1 MNLGKL
7 DHLLTLQRPAGPAP
21 DDFNAAPAVGF
32 EDVAQVW
39 AQVKYPQGNEATD
52 AAQLQTVQQ
61 VQLTIRY
68 RADVETTWRGVLD
81 GKIYTFTAVA
91 EIGRRVGLILT
102 AVRRGQES
110 PV

>member
-7 DHLLTLQRPAGPAP
+7 DHRLTLQRAAGPAP

-32 EDVAQVW
+32 VAVAEVW
-39 AQVKYPQGNEATD
+39 AQVEYPQGNEATD

-61 VQLTIRY
+61 VRLRIRY
-68 RADVETTWRGVLD
+68 RADVETTWRVLLD
-81 GKIYTFTAVA
+81 GKTYQLTAVA
-91 EIGRRVGLILT
+91 EIPRRVGLLLT

-110 PV
+110 AV

>member
-7 DHLLTLQRPAGPAP
+7 DHRLTLQRPAGPAP
-21 DDFNAAPAVGF
+21 DDFNAAPAAGF
-32 EDVAQVW
+32 ADVAEVW
-39 AQVKYPQGNEATD
+39 AQVEYPQGAEATD

-61 VQLTIRY
+61 VKLRIRY

-81 GKIYTFTAVA
+81 DKIYTFTAVA
-91 EIGRRVGLILT
+91 EIPRRVGLLLT

-110 PV
+110 AV